1 MKASW
6 NNQVLATSE
15 QTVVVEGNH
24 YFPANA
30 LNKAFFQASA
40 KQTTCP
46 WKGGAHYYDVSVS
59 GRVNEAAAWFYPDPK
74 PEARQIANHVAFWN
88 GVSVTN
94 D

>member
-1 MKASW
+1 MKAIW
-6 NNQVLATSE
+6 NNQVLATSD

-30 LNKAFFQASA
+30 LNKEFFQASA
-40 KQTTCP
+40 KQTTCA
-46 WKGGAHYYDVSVS
+46 WKGVAHYYDVVVS

-74 PEARQIANHVAFWN
+74 PEASQIANHVAFWK

>member
-1 MKASW
+1 MKAIW
-6 NNQVLATSE
+6 NNQVLASSD

-24 YFPANA
+24 YFPSTA
-30 LNKAFFQASA
+30 LNQEFFQACA

-46 WKGGAHYYDVSVS
+46 WKGVAHYYDVAVD
-59 GRVNEAAAWFYPDPK
+59 GQVNEAAAWFYPNPK
-74 PEARQIANHVAFWN
+74 PQALQIADRVAFWK